1 MGFARIN
8 IMGNLTRDVEL
19 RDAGGT
25 PLASFSIAVNKKYK
39 DKETVSFIDCKA
51 WGKTGELIAQYF
63 GKGKAIHVTGEIE
76 QENWEAKDGTKRSK
90 LVVNVR
96 EFDFLPGGKGQGDEG
111 GEYTKA
117 ARAKAAAEVPGSLNL
132 PADADIPF

>member
-1 MGFARIN
+1 MAFARIH

-63 GKGKAIHVTGEIE
+63 TKGKAIHVSGEIE
-76 QENWEAKDGTKRSK
+76 QENWETKDGTKRSK
-90 LVVNVR
+90 LVANVR
-96 EFDFLPGGKGQGDEG
+96 EFDFLPGGKAEGQDDGA
-111 GEYTKA
+111 YTKA
-117 ARAKAAAEVPGSLNL
+117 ARAKAAAEVPGSVG
-132 PADADIPF
+132 DGDIPF